1 MGKERIDPEGWA
13 RVLRPPGGGA
23 CFGEGVL
30 SVLGLLPLLSGSWAE
45 SGVLVTEGQCL

>member
-13 RVLRPPGGGA
+13 RVPRSPGGA

-30 SVLGLLPLLSGSWAE
+30 YVLGLLPLLSGSWAE